1 MMICLILP
9 IVFLYFNTDFFILFI
24 LLFGLE
30 LDFFSLQH
38 YDVID
43 LVWKWLN
50 VCFFLY
56 EMIYT
61 TFIIFTIILNSLRY
75 FLLEMTERLL
85 SNFLFAKIMSDLLL
99 DQFSNIFISF
109 SKIFVKFI
117 NNHSSKLLTLLDSLS
132 LLNC

>member
-1 MMICLILP
+1 MICLILL
-9 IVFLYFNTDFFILFI
+9 IVFLYFNSDFFILFI

-85 SNFLFAKIMSDLLL
+85 SNFLFAKIISDLLL

>member
-1 MMICLILP
+1 MICLILL
-9 IVFLYFNTDFFILFI
+9 IVFLYFNSDFFILFI
-24 LLFGLE
+24 LLFELE
-30 LDFFSLQH
+30 LDFSSLQH

-43 LVWKWLN
+43 LVWKWSN

-85 SNFLFAKIMSDLLL
+85 SNFLFAEIISDLLL